1 MGQSRFTAA
10 EKAEMVASYLIVKH
24 GNKSAWLAE
33 RNLCSETMARW
44 RRAYLFGDLDR
55 GLIPRDT
62 SQMSVSD
69 GARLRQLELQLAAER
84 QTREEEQ
91 ARHRVEVERL
101 QRMNEAL
108 GKAIGLLHDHA
119 AQQEPT
125 AGNSPRTRRRTIKSS

>member
-1 MGQSRFTAA
+1 MGFSRFTGA

-33 RNLCSETMARW
+33 RGISKETIARW

-55 GLIPRDT
+55 GLVPRDT
-62 SQMSVSD
+62 SGMSVTD
-69 GARLRQLELQLAAER
+69 GARLRQLELQLTAAR
-84 QTREEEQ
+84 QAREEEQ

-108 GKAIGLLHDHA
+108 GKAIGLLHALNEAEPDV
-119 AQQEPT
+119 AQPPSQP
-125 AGNSPRTRRRTIKSS
+125 GPSSR